1 MHHPSSAI
9 AAALTL
15 AREPYADPGPRWVVA
30 QAEAELVVRYGFLH
44 EGERGLT
51 AGMFDPPAG
60 AFVVARA
67 GAAGP
72 PIGGVGVRALDQ
84 EPGWG
89 EIRRLWVDPERRG
102 EGLARLLMVAVEE
115 AARDLGLTALRLI
128 TGPNQPEAVAL
139 YTTSGWSP
147 DPSNSAANGFRFTKE
162 LVAAA

>member
-9 AAALTL
+9 AAGLML
-15 AREPYADPGPRWVVA
+15 AREPYADPGPQWVVA
-30 QAEAELVVRYGFLH
+30 QAEAELVVRYGSLH
-44 EGERGLT
+44 EGELGLI

-72 PIGGVGVRALDQ
+72 PVGGVGVRALDQ
-84 EPGWG
+84 EPGRG
-89 EIRRLWVDPERRG
+89 EIRRLWLDPDWRG
-102 EGLARLLMVAVEE
+102 QGLARTLMLAVEE

-139 YTTSGWSP
+139 YASSGWTP
-147 DPSNSAANGFRFTKE
+147 DPSNSASNGFRFTKK
-162 LVAAA
+162 LATSS

>member
-1 MHHPSSAI
+1 M
-9 AAALTL
+9 AAGLTL

-67 GAAGP
+67 GATGP
-72 PIGGVGVRALDQ
+72 PIGGVGVRVIDR

-89 EIRRLWVDPERRG
+89 EIRRLWVDPDRRG
-102 EGLARLLMVAVEE
+102 EGLARRLMETIEE
-115 AARDLGLTALRLI
+115 AALDLGLTALRLI

-139 YTTSGWSP
+139 YASSGWTP
-147 DPSNSAANGFRFTKE
+147 DPSNSASNGFRFTKE
-162 LVAAA
+162 LITAS